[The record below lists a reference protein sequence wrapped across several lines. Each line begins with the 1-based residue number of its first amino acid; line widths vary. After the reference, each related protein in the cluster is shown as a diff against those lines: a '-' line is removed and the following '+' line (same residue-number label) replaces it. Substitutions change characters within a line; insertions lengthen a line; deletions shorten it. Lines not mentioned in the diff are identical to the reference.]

1 MADVP
6 SIHFRRRWYYG
17 LWCALLLASLVAL
30 GLWETPVRSGT
41 ADLTVKVL
49 VRNVPPGCT
58 ASLWVGPKQ
67 QWPAADRIASMNLI
81 ESPLTPEGAA
91 MGSLKLRVGYR
102 RWFGGVIPRK
112 TDDFLVVKFQ
122 PKVGAPRYFALSFE
136 MDWAKGL
143 LRPGRRMGIST
154 TGDWDGLWQDPA
166 LIPKTS

>member
-1 MADVP
+1 
-6 SIHFRRRWYYG
+6 
-17 LWCALLLASLVAL
+17 
-30 GLWETPVRSGT
+30 
-41 ADLTVKVL
+41 
-49 VRNVPPGCT
+49 
-58 ASLWVGPKQ
+58 
-67 QWPAADRIASMNLI
+67 
-81 ESPLTPEGAA
+81 